1 MTQEY
6 YSIITNT
13 GLAKHAAASLGGS
26 PINLTHLAV
35 GDSNGTPYN
44 PIATATAL
52 QNERH
57 RTATT
62 YVVVDEDNPNQ
73 IVVEAIIGE
82 EIGPF
87 YVREVGIFD
96 SEGALFAIGKFP
108 ETFKPNLPTGSGKRL
123 YVRMILGFAST
134 PQVNLVV
141 SSQAINNDPNFSTNV
156 NNAINAINSSISG
169 INTSLSQKL
178 VKAQNLADLSDA
190 AVARQNLGLGTVA
203 TKDTGTAS
211 GKVPLVGT
219 SSATESLAGLA
230 AIASQAEADTCSN
243 DSKFITPLKLGSGIF
258 GKFRKITTLTASN
271 SSQLNQSLSSSKA
284 YLFFFNYIL
293 PTNNG
298 AAICAQ
304 VSTDNGA
311 SWANSGYLSRN
322 SAGSTSDAETSNTNN
337 TGRFSLTRFD
347 ADSNT
352 GQSNDGGAGL
362 CGTFVIFNPSLTTK
376 NKQVRWETEWV
387 CTVAYSYQWSARGSG
402 RWNGS
407 AAAINAVR
415 FIMKSPNSD
424 SNNGLIASGSI
435 DVYEMV

>member
-13 GLAKHAAASLGGS
+13 GLAKHAAASLGGP

-44 PIATATAL
+44 PVVTATAL

-57 RTATT
+57 RTTIT
-62 YVVVDEDNPNQ
+62 SVVVDEDNPNQ
-73 IVVEAIIGE
+73 IIAEAIIDE
-82 EIGPF
+82 TVGPF
-87 YVREVGIFD
+87 YVREVGVFD
-96 SEGALFAIGKFP
+96 SDGDLFAIGKFP

-134 PQVNLVV
+134 PQVSLVV
-141 SSQAINNDPNFSTNV
+141 SSQAINNDPNFSTTV
-156 NNAINAINSSISG
+156 FNA
-169 INTSLSQKL
+169 LDEKL
-178 VKAQNLADLSDA
+178 AKAENLADLEDA
-190 AVARQNLGLGTVA
+190 AEARGNLGLGTAA
-203 TKDTGTAS
+203 TKDTGTTT
-211 GKVPLVGT
+211 GKVPLIGT
-219 SSATESLAGLA
+219 SSATESLAGLSA
-230 AIASQAEADTCSN
+230 VASQAETDAFTN
-243 DSKFITPLKLGSGIF
+243 DSKFITPLKLGSSLF

-284 YLFFFNYIL
+284 YFFFFNYIL

-298 AAICAQ
+298 AALCAQ

-322 SAGSTSDAETSNTNN
+322 SSGSTSDAEGSNTNN
-337 TGRFSLTRFD
+337 AGRFSLTRFD
-347 ADSNT
+347 VDSNT

-362 CGTFVIFNPSLTTK
+362 CGAFIIFNPSLTTK

-387 CTVAYSYQWSARGSG
+387 CTIAYSYQWSARGSG

>member
-6 YSIITNT
+6 YSIITNA

-44 PIATATAL
+44 PVATATAL

-57 RTATT
+57 RTTIT
-62 YVVVDEDNPNQ
+62 SVVVDEDNPNQ
-73 IVVEAIIGE
+73 IIAEAIIDE
-82 EIGPF
+82 TVGPF
-87 YVREVGIFD
+87 YVCEVGVFD
-96 SEGALFAIGKFP
+96 SDGDLFAIGKFP

-134 PQVNLVV
+134 PQVSLVV
-141 SSQAINNDPNFSTNV
+141 SSQAINNDPNFSTTV
-156 NNAINAINSSISG
+156 FNA
-169 INTSLSQKL
+169 LDEKL
-178 VKAQNLADLSDA
+178 AKAENLADLEDA
-190 AVARQNLGLGTVA
+190 AEARGNLGLGTAA
-203 TKDTGTAS
+203 TKDTGTTT
-211 GKVPLVGT
+211 GKVPLIGT
-219 SSATESLAGLA
+219 SSATESLAGLSA
-230 AIASQAEADTCSN
+230 VASQAEADAFTN
-243 DSKFITPLKLGSGIF
+243 DSKFITPLKLGSSLF

-298 AAICAQ
+298 AALCAQ
-304 VSTDNGA
+304 VSSDNGA

-347 ADSNT
+347 ADGNT
-352 GQSNDGGAGL
+352 AQSNDGAAGL
-362 CGTFVIFNPSLTTK
+362 CGAFIIFNPSLTNK
-376 NKQVRWETEWV
+376 HKQVRWETEWV

-402 RWNGS
+402 RWNS
-407 AAAINAVR
+407 TAAINAVR

>member
-6 YSIITNT
+6 YSIITNA

-44 PIATATAL
+44 PVATATAL

-57 RTATT
+57 RTTIT
-62 YVVVDEDNPNQ
+62 SVVVDEDNPNQ
-73 IVVEAIIGE
+73 IIAEAIIDE
-82 EIGPF
+82 TVGPF
-87 YVREVGIFD
+87 YVREVGVFD
-96 SEGALFAIGKFP
+96 SDGDLFAIGKFP

-123 YVRMILGFAST
+123 YIRMILGFAST
-134 PQVNLVV
+134 PQVSLVV
-141 SSQAINNDPNFSTNV
+141 SSQAINNDPNFSTTV
-156 NNAINAINSSISG
+156 FNA
-169 INTSLSQKL
+169 LDEKL
-178 VKAQNLADLSDA
+178 AKAENLADLEDA
-190 AVARQNLGLGTVA
+190 AEARGNLGLGTAA
-203 TKDTGTAS
+203 TKDTGTTT
-211 GKVPLVGT
+211 GKVPLIGT
-219 SSATESLAGLA
+219 SSATESLAGLSA
-230 AIASQAEADTCSN
+230 MASQAEADAFTN
-243 DSKFITPLKLGSGIF
+243 DSKFITPLKLGSSLF

-284 YLFFFNYIL
+284 YFFFFNYIL

-298 AAICAQ
+298 AALCAQ

-322 SAGSTSDAETSNTNN
+322 SAGSTSDAEGSNTNN

-362 CGTFVIFNPSLTTK
+362 CGTFIIFNPSLTTK

-387 CTVAYSYQWSARGSG
+387 CTIAYSYQWSARGSG

>member
-6 YSIITNT
+6 YSIITNA
-13 GLAKHAAASLGGS
+13 GLAKHAAASLGGA
-26 PINLTHLAV
+26 PIDLTHLAV
-35 GDSNGTPYN
+35 GDSNGTSYN
-44 PIATATAL
+44 PVATATAL

-57 RTATT
+57 RTTIT
-62 YVVVDEDNPNQ
+62 SVVVDEDNPNQ
-73 IVVEAIIGE
+73 IIAEAIIDE
-82 EIGPF
+82 TVGPF
-87 YVREVGIFD
+87 YVREVGVFD
-96 SEGALFAIGKFP
+96 SDGDLFAIGKFP

-134 PQVNLVV
+134 PQVSLVV
-141 SSQAINNDPNFSTNV
+141 SSQAINNDPNFSTTV
-156 NNAINAINSSISG
+156 FNA
-169 INTSLSQKL
+169 LDEKL
-178 VKAQNLADLSDA
+178 AKAENLADLEDA
-190 AVARQNLGLGTVA
+190 TEARGNLGLGTA
-203 TKDTGTAS
+203 STKDTGTTT
-211 GKVPLVGT
+211 GKVPLIGT
-219 SSATESLAGLA
+219 SSATESLAGLSA
-230 AIASQAEADTCSN
+230 VASQAEADAFTN
-243 DSKFITPLKLGSGIF
+243 DSKFITPLKLGSSLF

-298 AAICAQ
+298 AALCAQ
-304 VSTDNGA
+304 VSSDNGA

-322 SAGSTSDAETSNTNN
+322 SAGSTSDAESSNTNN

-347 ADSNT
+347 ADGNT
-352 GQSNDGGAGL
+352 AQSNDGAAGL
-362 CGTFVIFNPSLTTK
+362 CGAFIIFNPSLTTK
-376 NKQVRWETEWV
+376 HKQVRWETEWV

-402 RWNGS
+402 RWNS
-407 AAAINAVR
+407 TAVINAVR